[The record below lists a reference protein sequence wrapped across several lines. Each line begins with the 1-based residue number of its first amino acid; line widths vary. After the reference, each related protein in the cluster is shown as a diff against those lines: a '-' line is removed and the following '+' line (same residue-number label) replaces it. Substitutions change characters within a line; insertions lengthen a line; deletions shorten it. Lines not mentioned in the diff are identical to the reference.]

1 MQKKVNGNTEGI
13 RDAVLE
19 RIAAIYD
26 MTQGQYE
33 FASHELIAELC
44 ALTGAIRREISV
56 YISRS
61 GSIEDVSVGDG
72 SKVSMPSMRL
82 VRNEDRLC
90 GVRCLHTHPG
100 GDGRLSGVDI
110 GTLRSMRLD
119 CMAAVG
125 VKEDGT
131 ATSLYAGY
139 IGEAVGE
146 EREALVYGP
155 LRPYKLPQRQLI
167 EEIYVSDDRLKS
179 STKDTK
185 DDIPERTVLV
195 GLENDEGYDTIE
207 ELAELAKTAGANVVA
222 RSIQKRRTPDNA
234 TYIGSGKVDELSLL
248 CSETEAE
255 LVIFD
260 DELTGSQLRNLETRL
275 GVKVIDRTALIL
287 DIFAQRAVSREGA
300 LQVELAQM
308 KYNLTRLTGQ
318 GTALSRLGGGIGTRG
333 PGEKKLEIDRRR
345 IRRRIFELGEE
356 LKEVEKQ
363 RSLRRERREKN
374 ATPLVALVGYTN
386 AGKSTFLNAVSNAG
400 VLAEDKLFATLD
412 PVVRQ
417 VTLPG
422 GTQALVSD
430 TVGFINKLPHD
441 LVEAFKSTLDEV
453 VRADLILHVVDASSP
468 YYDSQMAVAE
478 DVIAGLGAAET
489 PRINVYNKLDKLAAQ
504 PAAKGEAAFISAAKG
519 EGIEA
524 LLSRAEHALGAER
537 TMAELLIPYDKY
549 EAVAL
554 IRAEGRILSETHEE
568 DGTRIRAQLPQSAMH
583 KLKRILGGNDGSD
596 AEKTE

>member
-146 EREALVYGP
+146 EREALIYGP

-179 STKDTK
+179 STPKGRCWWALKTTK
-185 DDIPERTVLV
+185 GT
-195 GLENDEGYDTIE
+195 
-207 ELAELAKTAGANVVA
+207 
-222 RSIQKRRTPDNA
+222 
-234 TYIGSGKVDELSLL
+234 
-248 CSETEAE
+248 
-255 LVIFD
+255 
-260 DELTGSQLRNLETRL
+260 TR
-275 GVKVIDRTALIL
+275 
-287 DIFAQRAVSREGA
+287 
-300 LQVELAQM
+300 
-308 KYNLTRLTGQ
+308 
-318 GTALSRLGGGIGTRG
+318 
-333 PGEKKLEIDRRR
+333 
-345 IRRRIFELGEE
+345 
-356 LKEVEKQ
+356 
-363 RSLRRERREKN
+363 
-374 ATPLVALVGYTN
+374 
-386 AGKSTFLNAVSNAG
+386 
-400 VLAEDKLFATLD
+400 
-412 PVVRQ
+412 
-417 VTLPG
+417 
-422 GTQALVSD
+422 
-430 TVGFINKLPHD
+430 
-441 LVEAFKSTLDEV
+441 
-453 VRADLILHVVDASSP
+453 
-468 YYDSQMAVAE
+468 
-478 DVIAGLGAAET
+478 
-489 PRINVYNKLDKLAAQ
+489 
-504 PAAKGEAAFISAAKG
+504 
-519 EGIEA
+519 
-524 LLSRAEHALGAER
+524 
-537 TMAELLIPYDKY
+537 
-549 EAVAL
+549 
-554 IRAEGRILSETHEE
+554 
-568 DGTRIRAQLPQSAMH
+568 
-583 KLKRILGGNDGSD
+583 
-596 AEKTE
+596 

>member
-1 MQKKVNGNTEGI
+1 M
-13 RDAVLE
+13 
-19 RIAAIYD
+19 
-26 MTQGQYE
+26 
-33 FASHELIAELC
+33 
-44 ALTGAIRREISV
+44 
-56 YISRS
+56 
-61 GSIEDVSVGDG
+61 
-72 SKVSMPSMRL
+72 
-82 VRNEDRLC
+82 
-90 GVRCLHTHPG
+90 
-100 GDGRLSGVDI
+100 
-110 GTLRSMRLD
+110 
-119 CMAAVG
+119 
-125 VKEDGT
+125 
-131 ATSLYAGY
+131 
-139 IGEAVGE
+139 
-146 EREALVYGP
+146 
-155 LRPYKLPQRQLI
+155 

-185 DDIPERTVLV
+185 DDIPDRTVLG
-195 GLENDEGYDTIE
+195 GLENDEGYDMIE

-287 DIFAQRAVSREGA
+287 DILAQRAVSREGA

-417 VTLPG
+417 ITLPNG
-422 GTQALVSD
+422 LDILLSD

-441 LVEAFKSTLDEV
+441 LIEAFKSTLEEV
-453 VRADLILHVVDASSP
+453 SNADLILHVVDISCDH
-468 YYDSQMAVAE
+468 YDAQMRVVE
-478 DVIAGLGAAET
+478 DVIASLGAGDT
-489 PRINVYNKLDKLAAQ
+489 PRINVYNKIDRIDSR
-504 PAAKGEAAFISAAKG
+504 PRGTEDDAFVSAATG
-519 EGIEA
+519 EGMESLLERVEK
-524 LLSRAEHALGAER
+524 LLSASHS
-537 TMAELLIPYDKY
+537 TIELTIPYDKY

-554 IRAEGRILSETHEE
+554 LHSEARILSEEHTET
-568 DGTRIRAQLPQSAMH
+568 GTKICAACEVGTLR
-583 KLKRILGGNDGSD
+583 KLKKLVGENI
-596 AEKTE
+596 

>member
-13 RDAVLE
+13 RDALLE
-19 RIAAIYD
+19 RITSVYD
-26 MTQGQYE
+26 MAQGQNE

-44 ALTGAIRREISV
+44 ALTGLIRREISV

-72 SKVSMPSMRL
+72 SKVNMPTMRL

-119 CMAAVG
+119 SMAAIG
-125 VKEDGT
+125 VKDDGT
-131 ATSLYAGY
+131 ATSLYAAY
-139 IGEAVGE
+139 IGELAGE
-146 EREALVYGP
+146 EREVLVYGP
-155 LRPYKLPQRQLI
+155 LRPYKLPQKQLMD
-167 EEIYVSDDRLKS
+167 EIFISDERLKS
-179 STKDTK
+179 STKDTR
-185 DDIPERTVLV
+185 DDAPEKTILI

-318 GTALSRLGGGIGTRG
+318 GTSLSRLGGGIGTRG

-417 VTLPG
+417 ITLLNG
-422 GTQALVSD
+422 LDILLSD

-441 LVEAFKSTLDEV
+441 LIEAFKSTLEEV
-453 VRADLILHVVDASSP
+453 SNADLILHVVDISSDH
-468 YYDSQMAVAE
+468 YDAQMRVVE
-478 DVIAGLGAAET
+478 DVIASLGAADT
-489 PRINVYNKLDKLAAQ
+489 PRINVYNKIDKVDFRPRGTDNDAFVSAVT
-504 PAAKGEAAFISAAKG
+504 GEGMDNLLERVEELLSAAHKTL
-519 EGIEA
+519 EI
-524 LLSRAEHALGAER
+524 
-537 TMAELLIPYDKY
+537 TVPYDKY

-554 IRAEGRILSETHEE
+554 LHAEARIISEEHTEMGTEIKAAVE
-568 DGTRIRAQLPQSAMH
+568 DTTLR
-583 KLKRILGGNDGSD
+583 KLKKLLGENIGV
-596 AEKTE
+596 

>member
-72 SKVSMPSMRL
+72 SKVSMPSVRL

-287 DIFAQRAVSREGA
+287 DIFAQRATSREGK
-300 LQVELAQM
+300 LQVELAQQ
-308 KYNLTRLTGQ
+308 KYRLPRLLGQ
-318 GTALSRLGGGIGTRG
+318 GTVLSRLGGGIGTRG

-345 IRRRIFELGEE
+345 IKRRIFELSEE
-356 LKEVEKQ
+356 LGEIEKQ
-363 RSLRRERREKN
+363 RSLRRARREKN
-374 ATPLVALVGYTN
+374 STPVVALVGYTN
-386 AGKSTFLNAVSNAG
+386 AGKSTLLNALTDAS
-400 VLAEDKLFATLD
+400 VLAEDMLFATLD

-417 VTLPG
+417 AELPN
-422 GTQALVSD
+422 GTEVLISD

-441 LVEAFKSTLDEV
+441 LVEAFRSTLEEAAN
-453 VRADLILHVVDASSP
+453 ADIILHVVDRSSP
-468 YYDSQMAVAE
+468 YYESQMAVVE
-478 DVIAGLGAAET
+478 DVLSKLGALDI
-489 PRINVYNKLDKLAAQ
+489 PRINVYNKCDLT
-504 PAAKGEAAFISAAKG
+504 GERTPNDGVFISAAKG
-519 EGIEA
+519 TGID
-524 LLSRAEHALGAER
+524 
-537 TMAELLIPYDKY
+537 ELLEQIESRINSGRLEVDLVVPYDKY
-549 EAVAL
+549 EAMNV
-554 IRAEGRILSETHEE
+554 IRAEGRILKEDHQGDGAHLKIQINET
-568 DGTRIRAQLPQSAMH
+568 ALW
-583 KLKRILGGNDGSD
+583 KLKRMLGEGYGQN
-596 AEKTE
+596 

>member
-72 SKVSMPSMRL
+72 SKVSMPSVRL

-146 EREALVYGP
+146 EREVLIYGP

-207 ELAELAKTAGANVVA
+207 ELAERIAQDVEGAVRV
-222 RSIQKRRTPDNA
+222 S
-234 TYIGSGKVDELSLL
+234 GSLSLAEG
-248 CSETEAE
+248 ETEAAHAGQRNVYRQRQGGRAE
-255 LVIFD
+255 PIMQRN
-260 DELTGSQLRNLETRL
+260 GS
-275 GVKVIDRTALIL
+275 
-287 DIFAQRAVSREGA
+287 GA
-300 LQVELAQM
+300 G
-308 KYNLTRLTGQ
+308 Y
-318 GTALSRLGGGIGTRG
+318 
-333 PGEKKLEIDRRR
+333 
-345 IRRRIFELGEE
+345 IRRRADGKPAEE
-356 LKEVEKQ
+356 
-363 RSLRRERREKN
+363 
-374 ATPLVALVGYTN
+374 P
-386 AGKSTFLNAVSNAG
+386 
-400 VLAEDKLFATLD
+400 
-412 PVVRQ
+412 
-417 VTLPG
+417 
-422 GTQALVSD
+422 
-430 TVGFINKLPHD
+430 
-441 LVEAFKSTLDEV
+441 
-453 VRADLILHVVDASSP
+453 
-468 YYDSQMAVAE
+468 
-478 DVIAGLGAAET
+478 
-489 PRINVYNKLDKLAAQ
+489 
-504 PAAKGEAAFISAAKG
+504 
-519 EGIEA
+519 
-524 LLSRAEHALGAER
+524 
-537 TMAELLIPYDKY
+537 
-549 EAVAL
+549 
-554 IRAEGRILSETHEE
+554 
-568 DGTRIRAQLPQSAMH
+568 
-583 KLKRILGGNDGSD
+583 
-596 AEKTE
+596 

>member
-1 MQKKVNGNTEGI
+1 M
-13 RDAVLE
+13 
-19 RIAAIYD
+19 
-26 MTQGQYE
+26 
-33 FASHELIAELC
+33 
-44 ALTGAIRREISV
+44 
-56 YISRS
+56 
-61 GSIEDVSVGDG
+61 
-72 SKVSMPSMRL
+72 
-82 VRNEDRLC
+82 
-90 GVRCLHTHPG
+90 
-100 GDGRLSGVDI
+100 
-110 GTLRSMRLD
+110 
-119 CMAAVG
+119 
-125 VKEDGT
+125 
-131 ATSLYAGY
+131 
-139 IGEAVGE
+139 GE

-417 VTLPG
+417 ITLPNG
-422 GTQALVSD
+422 LDILLSD

-441 LVEAFKSTLDEV
+441 LIEAFKSTLEEV
-453 VRADLILHVVDASSP
+453 SNADLILHVVDISCDH
-468 YYDSQMAVAE
+468 YDAQMRVVE
-478 DVIAGLGAAET
+478 DVIASLGAGDT
-489 PRINVYNKLDKLAAQ
+489 PRINVYNKIDRIDSR
-504 PAAKGEAAFISAAKG
+504 PRGTEDDAFVSAATG
-519 EGIEA
+519 EGMESLLERVEK
-524 LLSRAEHALGAER
+524 LLSASHS
-537 TMAELLIPYDKY
+537 TIELTIPYDKY

-554 IRAEGRILSETHEE
+554 LHSEARILSEEHTETGTKICAACE
-568 DGTRIRAQLPQSAMH
+568 DGTLR
-583 KLKRILGGNDGSD
+583 KLKKLVGENI
-596 AEKTE
+596 

>member
-100 GDGRLSGVDI
+100 GGGRLSGVDR
-110 GTLRSMRLD
+110 GALRSMRLD

-131 ATSLYAGY
+131 ATSFYAGY
-139 IGEAVGE
+139 IGEAVGK
-146 EREALVYGP
+146 EREVLVYGP

-417 VTLPG
+417 ITLPNG
-422 GTQALVSD
+422 LDILLSD

-441 LVEAFKSTLDEV
+441 LIEAFKSTLEEV
-453 VRADLILHVVDASSP
+453 SNADLILHVVDISCDH
-468 YYDSQMAVAE
+468 YDAQMRVVE
-478 DVIAGLGAAET
+478 DVIASLGAGDT
-489 PRINVYNKLDKLAAQ
+489 PRINVYNKIDRIDSR
-504 PAAKGEAAFISAAKG
+504 PRGTEDDAFVSAATG
-519 EGIEA
+519 EGMESLLERVEK
-524 LLSRAEHALGAER
+524 LLSASHS
-537 TMAELLIPYDKY
+537 TIELTIPYDKY

-554 IRAEGRILSETHEE
+554 LHSEARILSEEHTETGTKICAACE
-568 DGTRIRAQLPQSAMH
+568 DGTLR
-583 KLKRILGGNDGSD
+583 KLKKLVGENI
-596 AEKTE
+596 

>member
-13 RDAVLE
+13 RDALLE
-19 RIAAIYD
+19 RITSVYD
-26 MTQGQYE
+26 MAQGQNE

-44 ALTGAIRREISV
+44 ALTGLIRREISV

-72 SKVSMPSMRL
+72 SKVNMPTMRL

-119 CMAAVG
+119 SMAAIG
-125 VKEDGT
+125 VKDDGT
-131 ATSLYAGY
+131 ATSLYAAY
-139 IGEAVGE
+139 IGELAGE
-146 EREALVYGP
+146 EREVLVYGP
-155 LRPYKLPQRQLI
+155 LRPYKLPQKQLMD
-167 EEIYVSDDRLKS
+167 EIFISDERLKS
-179 STKDTK
+179 STKDTR
-185 DDIPERTVLV
+185 DDAPEKTILI
-195 GLENDEGYDTIE
+195 GLENDERYDTIE

-318 GTALSRLGGGIGTRG
+318 GTSLSRLGGGIGTRG

-417 VTLPG
+417 ITLPNG
-422 GTQALVSD
+422 LDILLSD

-441 LVEAFKSTLDEV
+441 LIEAFKSTLEEV
-453 VRADLILHVVDASSP
+453 SNADLILHVVDISSDH
-468 YYDSQMAVAE
+468 YDAQMRVVE
-478 DVIAGLGAAET
+478 DVIASLGAADT
-489 PRINVYNKLDKLAAQ
+489 PRINVYNKIDKVDFRPRGTDNDAFVSAVT
-504 PAAKGEAAFISAAKG
+504 GEGMDNLLEKVEELLSAAHKTL
-519 EGIEA
+519 EI
-524 LLSRAEHALGAER
+524 
-537 TMAELLIPYDKY
+537 TVPYDKY

-554 IRAEGRILSETHEE
+554 LHAEARIISEEHTEMGTEIKAAVE
-568 DGTRIRAQLPQSAMH
+568 DTTLR
-583 KLKRILGGNDGSD
+583 KLRKLLGENIGV
-596 AEKTE
+596 

>member
-1 MQKKVNGNTEGI
+1 MAKPW
-13 RDAVLE
+13 A
-19 RIAAIYD
+19 
-26 MTQGQYE
+26 
-33 FASHELIAELC
+33 
-44 ALTGAIRREISV
+44 
-56 YISRS
+56 RS
-61 GSIEDVSVGDG
+61 G
-72 SKVSMPSMRL
+72 R
-82 VRNEDRLC
+82 
-90 GVRCLHTHPG
+90 
-100 GDGRLSGVDI
+100 
-110 GTLRSMRLD
+110 RS
-119 CMAAVG
+119 
-125 VKEDGT
+125 
-131 ATSLYAGY
+131 
-139 IGEAVGE
+139 
-146 EREALVYGP
+146 VYGP

-185 DDIPERTVLV
+185 DDTPERTVLV

-417 VTLPG
+417 ITLPNG
-422 GTQALVSD
+422 LDILLSD

-441 LVEAFKSTLDEV
+441 LIEAFKSTLEEV
-453 VRADLILHVVDASSP
+453 SNADLILHVVDISCDH
-468 YYDSQMAVAE
+468 YDAQMRVVE
-478 DVIAGLGAAET
+478 DVIASLGAGDT
-489 PRINVYNKLDKLAAQ
+489 PRINVYNKIDRIDSR
-504 PAAKGEAAFISAAKG
+504 PRGTEDDAFVSAATG
-519 EGIEA
+519 EGMESLLERVEK
-524 LLSRAEHALGAER
+524 LLSASHS
-537 TMAELLIPYDKY
+537 TIELTIPYDKY

-554 IRAEGRILSETHEE
+554 LHSEARILSEEHTETGTKICAACE
-568 DGTRIRAQLPQSAMH
+568 DGTLR
-583 KLKRILGGNDGSD
+583 KLKKLVGENI
-596 AEKTE
+596 

>member
-146 EREALVYGP
+146 EREVLVYGP

-275 GVKVIDRTALIL
+275 GVKVIDRTAL
-287 DIFAQRAVSREGA
+287 
-300 LQVELAQM
+300 
-308 KYNLTRLTGQ
+308 
-318 GTALSRLGGGIGTRG
+318 SRLGGGIGTRG

-417 VTLPG
+417 ITLPNG
-422 GTQALVSD
+422 LDILLSD

-441 LVEAFKSTLDEV
+441 LIEAFKSTLEEV
-453 VRADLILHVVDASSP
+453 SNADLILHVVDISCDH
-468 YYDSQMAVAE
+468 YDAQMRVVE
-478 DVIAGLGAAET
+478 DVIASLGAGDT
-489 PRINVYNKLDKLAAQ
+489 PRINVYNKIDRIDSR
-504 PAAKGEAAFISAAKG
+504 PRGTEDDAFVSAATG
-519 EGIEA
+519 EGMESLLERVEK
-524 LLSRAEHALGAER
+524 LLSASHS
-537 TMAELLIPYDKY
+537 TIELTIPYDKY

-554 IRAEGRILSETHEE
+554 LHSEARILSEEHTETGTKICAACE
-568 DGTRIRAQLPQSAMH
+568 DGTLR
-583 KLKRILGGNDGSD
+583 KLKKLVGENI
-596 AEKTE
+596 

>member
-72 SKVSMPSMRL
+72 SKVSMPSVRL

-275 GVKVIDRTALIL
+275 GVKVIDRTAL
-287 DIFAQRAVSREGA
+287 
-300 LQVELAQM
+300 
-308 KYNLTRLTGQ
+308 
-318 GTALSRLGGGIGTRG
+318 SRLGGGIGTRG

-417 VTLPG
+417 ITLPNG
-422 GTQALVSD
+422 LDILLSD

-441 LVEAFKSTLDEV
+441 LIEAFKSTLEEV
-453 VRADLILHVVDASSP
+453 SNADLILHVVDISCDH
-468 YYDSQMAVAE
+468 YDAQMRVVE
-478 DVIAGLGAAET
+478 DVIASLGAGDT
-489 PRINVYNKLDKLAAQ
+489 PRINVYNKIDRIDSR
-504 PAAKGEAAFISAAKG
+504 PRGTEDDAFVSAATG
-519 EGIEA
+519 EGMESLLERVEK
-524 LLSRAEHALGAER
+524 LLSASHS
-537 TMAELLIPYDKY
+537 TIELTIPYDKY

-554 IRAEGRILSETHEE
+554 LHSEARILSEEHTETGTKICAACE
-568 DGTRIRAQLPQSAMH
+568 DGTLR
-583 KLKRILGGNDGSD
+583 KLKKLVGENI
-596 AEKTE
+596 

>member
-13 RDAVLE
+13 RDALLE
-19 RIAAIYD
+19 RITSVYD
-26 MTQGQYE
+26 MAQGQNE

-44 ALTGAIRREISV
+44 ALTGLIRREISV

-72 SKVSMPSMRL
+72 SKVNMPTMRL

-119 CMAAVG
+119 SMAAIG
-125 VKEDGT
+125 VKDDGT
-131 ATSLYAGY
+131 ATSLYAAY
-139 IGEAVGE
+139 IGELAGE
-146 EREALVYGP
+146 EREVLVYGP
-155 LRPYKLPQRQLI
+155 LRPYKLPQKQLMD
-167 EEIYVSDDRLKS
+167 EIFISDERLKS
-179 STKDTK
+179 STKDTR
-185 DDIPERTVLV
+185 DDAPEKTILI

-318 GTALSRLGGGIGTRG
+318 GTSLSRLGGGIGTRG

-417 VTLPG
+417 ITLPNG
-422 GTQALVSD
+422 LDILLSD

-441 LVEAFKSTLDEV
+441 LIEAFKSTLEEV
-453 VRADLILHVVDASSP
+453 SNADLILHVVDISSDH
-468 YYDSQMAVAE
+468 YDAQMRVVE
-478 DVIAGLGAAET
+478 DVIASLGAADT
-489 PRINVYNKLDKLAAQ
+489 PRINVYNKIDKVDFRPRGTDNDAFVSAVT
-504 PAAKGEAAFISAAKG
+504 GEGMDNLLERVEELLSAAHKTL
-519 EGIEA
+519 EI
-524 LLSRAEHALGAER
+524 
-537 TMAELLIPYDKY
+537 TVPYDKY

-554 IRAEGRILSETHEE
+554 LHAEARIISEEHTEMGTEIKAAVE
-568 DGTRIRAQLPQSAMH
+568 DTTLR
-583 KLKRILGGNDGSD
+583 KLKKLLGENIGV
-596 AEKTE
+596 

>member
-1 MQKKVNGNTEGI
+1 M
-13 RDAVLE
+13 
-19 RIAAIYD
+19 
-26 MTQGQYE
+26 
-33 FASHELIAELC
+33 
-44 ALTGAIRREISV
+44 
-56 YISRS
+56 
-61 GSIEDVSVGDG
+61 
-72 SKVSMPSMRL
+72 
-82 VRNEDRLC
+82 
-90 GVRCLHTHPG
+90 
-100 GDGRLSGVDI
+100 
-110 GTLRSMRLD
+110 
-119 CMAAVG
+119 
-125 VKEDGT
+125 
-131 ATSLYAGY
+131 
-139 IGEAVGE
+139 GEAVGE
-146 EREALVYGP
+146 EREVLVYGP

-417 VTLPG
+417 ITLPNG
-422 GTQALVSD
+422 LDILLSD

-441 LVEAFKSTLDEV
+441 LIEAFKSTLEEV
-453 VRADLILHVVDASSP
+453 SNADLILHVVDISCDH
-468 YYDSQMAVAE
+468 YDAQMRVVE
-478 DVIAGLGAAET
+478 DVIASLGAGDT
-489 PRINVYNKLDKLAAQ
+489 PRINVYNKIDRIDSR
-504 PAAKGEAAFISAAKG
+504 PRGTEDDAFVSAATG
-519 EGIEA
+519 EGMESLLERVEK
-524 LLSRAEHALGAER
+524 LLSASHS
-537 TMAELLIPYDKY
+537 TIELTIPYDKY

-554 IRAEGRILSETHEE
+554 LHSEARILSEEHTETGTKICAACE
-568 DGTRIRAQLPQSAMH
+568 DGTLR
-583 KLKRILGGNDGSD
+583 KLKKLVGENI
-596 AEKTE
+596 

>member
-1 MQKKVNGNTEGI
+1 M
-13 RDAVLE
+13 
-19 RIAAIYD
+19 
-26 MTQGQYE
+26 
-33 FASHELIAELC
+33 
-44 ALTGAIRREISV
+44 
-56 YISRS
+56 
-61 GSIEDVSVGDG
+61 
-72 SKVSMPSMRL
+72 
-82 VRNEDRLC
+82 
-90 GVRCLHTHPG
+90 
-100 GDGRLSGVDI
+100 
-110 GTLRSMRLD
+110 
-119 CMAAVG
+119 
-125 VKEDGT
+125 
-131 ATSLYAGY
+131 
-139 IGEAVGE
+139 GE

-417 VTLPG
+417 ITLPNG
-422 GTQALVSD
+422 LDILLSD

-441 LVEAFKSTLDEV
+441 LIEAFKSTLEEV
-453 VRADLILHVVDASSP
+453 SNADLILHVVDISCDH
-468 YYDSQMAVAE
+468 YDAQMRVVE
-478 DVIAGLGAAET
+478 DVIASLGAGDT
-489 PRINVYNKLDKLAAQ
+489 PRINVYNKIDRIDSRPRGTKDD
-504 PAAKGEAAFISAAKG
+504 AFVSAATG
-519 EGIEA
+519 EGMESLLERVEK
-524 LLSRAEHALGAER
+524 LLSASHS
-537 TMAELLIPYDKY
+537 TIELTIPYDKY

-554 IRAEGRILSETHEE
+554 LHSEARILSEEHTETGTKICAACE
-568 DGTRIRAQLPQSAMH
+568 DGTLR
-583 KLKRILGGNDGSD
+583 KLKKLVGENI
-596 AEKTE
+596 

>member
-1 MQKKVNGNTEGI
+1 M
-13 RDAVLE
+13 
-19 RIAAIYD
+19 
-26 MTQGQYE
+26 
-33 FASHELIAELC
+33 
-44 ALTGAIRREISV
+44 
-56 YISRS
+56 
-61 GSIEDVSVGDG
+61 
-72 SKVSMPSMRL
+72 
-82 VRNEDRLC
+82 
-90 GVRCLHTHPG
+90 
-100 GDGRLSGVDI
+100 
-110 GTLRSMRLD
+110 
-119 CMAAVG
+119 
-125 VKEDGT
+125 
-131 ATSLYAGY
+131 
-139 IGEAVGE
+139 
-146 EREALVYGP
+146 
-155 LRPYKLPQRQLI
+155 
-167 EEIYVSDDRLKS
+167 
-179 STKDTK
+179 
-185 DDIPERTVLV
+185 

-417 VTLPG
+417 ITLPNG
-422 GTQALVSD
+422 LDILLSD

-441 LVEAFKSTLDEV
+441 LIEAFKSTLEEV
-453 VRADLILHVVDASSP
+453 SNADLILHVVDISCDH
-468 YYDSQMAVAE
+468 YDAQMRVVE
-478 DVIAGLGAAET
+478 DVIASLGAGDT
-489 PRINVYNKLDKLAAQ
+489 PRINVYNKIDRIDSRPRGTKDD
-504 PAAKGEAAFISAAKG
+504 AFVSAATG
-519 EGIEA
+519 EGMESLLERVEK
-524 LLSRAEHALGAER
+524 LLSASHS
-537 TMAELLIPYDKY
+537 TIELTIPYDKY

-554 IRAEGRILSETHEE
+554 LHSEARILSEEHTETGTKICAACE
-568 DGTRIRAQLPQSAMH
+568 DGTLR
-583 KLKRILGGNDGSD
+583 KLKKLVGENI
-596 AEKTE
+596 

>member
-1 MQKKVNGNTEGI
+1 MADPSPLQAGQLQK
-13 RDAVLE
+13 
-19 RIAAIYD
+19 
-26 MTQGQYE
+26 
-33 FASHELIAELC
+33 
-44 ALTGAIRREISV
+44 
-56 YISRS
+56 
-61 GSIEDVSVGDG
+61 
-72 SKVSMPSMRL
+72 
-82 VRNEDRLC
+82 
-90 GVRCLHTHPG
+90 
-100 GDGRLSGVDI
+100 
-110 GTLRSMRLD
+110 
-119 CMAAVG
+119 
-125 VKEDGT
+125 
-131 ATSLYAGY
+131 
-139 IGEAVGE
+139 
-146 EREALVYGP
+146 
-155 LRPYKLPQRQLI
+155 
-167 EEIYVSDDRLKS
+167 DRLKS

-417 VTLPG
+417 ITLPNG
-422 GTQALVSD
+422 LDILLSD

-441 LVEAFKSTLDEV
+441 LIEAFKSTLEEV
-453 VRADLILHVVDASSP
+453 SNADLILHVVDISCDH
-468 YYDSQMAVAE
+468 YDAQMRVVE
-478 DVIAGLGAAET
+478 DVIASLGAGDT
-489 PRINVYNKLDKLAAQ
+489 PRINVYNKIDRIDSR
-504 PAAKGEAAFISAAKG
+504 PRGTEDDAFVSAATG
-519 EGIEA
+519 EGMESLLERVEK
-524 LLSRAEHALGAER
+524 LLSASHS
-537 TMAELLIPYDKY
+537 TIELTIPYDKY

-554 IRAEGRILSETHEE
+554 LHSEARILSEEHTETGTKICAACE
-568 DGTRIRAQLPQSAMH
+568 DGTLR
-583 KLKRILGGNDGSD
+583 KLKKLVGENI
-596 AEKTE
+596 

>member
-1 MQKKVNGNTEGI
+1 M
-13 RDAVLE
+13 
-19 RIAAIYD
+19 
-26 MTQGQYE
+26 
-33 FASHELIAELC
+33 
-44 ALTGAIRREISV
+44 
-56 YISRS
+56 
-61 GSIEDVSVGDG
+61 
-72 SKVSMPSMRL
+72 
-82 VRNEDRLC
+82 
-90 GVRCLHTHPG
+90 
-100 GDGRLSGVDI
+100 
-110 GTLRSMRLD
+110 
-119 CMAAVG
+119 
-125 VKEDGT
+125 
-131 ATSLYAGY
+131 
-139 IGEAVGE
+139 
-146 EREALVYGP
+146 
-155 LRPYKLPQRQLI
+155 
-167 EEIYVSDDRLKS
+167 
-179 STKDTK
+179 
-185 DDIPERTVLV
+185 

-222 RSIQKRRTPDNA
+222 RSLQKRRTPDNA

-333 PGEKKLEIDRRR
+333 PGAKKLDIDRRR

-356 LKEVEKQ
+356 LKVVEKQ

-417 VTLPG
+417 ITLPNG
-422 GTQALVSD
+422 LDILLSD

-441 LVEAFKSTLDEV
+441 LIEAFKSTLEEV
-453 VRADLILHVVDASSP
+453 SNADLILHVVDISCDH
-468 YYDSQMAVAE
+468 YDAQMRVVE
-478 DVIAGLGAAET
+478 DVIASLGAGDT
-489 PRINVYNKLDKLAAQ
+489 PRINVYNKIDRIDSR
-504 PAAKGEAAFISAAKG
+504 PRGTEDDAFVSAATG
-519 EGIEA
+519 EGMESLLERVEK
-524 LLSRAEHALGAER
+524 LLSASHS
-537 TMAELLIPYDKY
+537 TIELTIPYDKY

-554 IRAEGRILSETHEE
+554 LHSEARILSEEHTETGTKICAACE
-568 DGTRIRAQLPQSAMH
+568 DGTLR
-583 KLKRILGGNDGSD
+583 KLKKLVGENI
-596 AEKTE
+596 

>member
-1 MQKKVNGNTEGI
+1 M
-13 RDAVLE
+13 
-19 RIAAIYD
+19 
-26 MTQGQYE
+26 
-33 FASHELIAELC
+33 
-44 ALTGAIRREISV
+44 
-56 YISRS
+56 
-61 GSIEDVSVGDG
+61 
-72 SKVSMPSMRL
+72 
-82 VRNEDRLC
+82 
-90 GVRCLHTHPG
+90 
-100 GDGRLSGVDI
+100 
-110 GTLRSMRLD
+110 
-119 CMAAVG
+119 
-125 VKEDGT
+125 
-131 ATSLYAGY
+131 
-139 IGEAVGE
+139 
-146 EREALVYGP
+146 
-155 LRPYKLPQRQLI
+155 
-167 EEIYVSDDRLKS
+167 
-179 STKDTK
+179 
-185 DDIPERTVLV
+185 LV

-248 CSETEAE
+248 CSETEGE

-417 VTLPG
+417 ITLPNG
-422 GTQALVSD
+422 LDILLSD

-441 LVEAFKSTLDEV
+441 LIEAFKSTLEEV
-453 VRADLILHVVDASSP
+453 SNADLILHVVDISCDH
-468 YYDSQMAVAE
+468 YDAQMRVVE
-478 DVIAGLGAAET
+478 DVIASLGAGDT
-489 PRINVYNKLDKLAAQ
+489 PRINVYNKIDRIDSR
-504 PAAKGEAAFISAAKG
+504 PRGTEDDAFVSAATG
-519 EGIEA
+519 EGMESLLERVEK
-524 LLSRAEHALGAER
+524 LLSASHS
-537 TMAELLIPYDKY
+537 TIELTIPYDKY

-554 IRAEGRILSETHEE
+554 LHSEARILSEEHTETGTKICAACE
-568 DGTRIRAQLPQSAMH
+568 DGTLR
-583 KLKRILGGNDGSD
+583 KLKKLVGENI
-596 AEKTE
+596 

>member
-222 RSIQKRRTPDNA
+222 RGIQKRRTPDNA

-417 VTLPG
+417 ITLPNG
-422 GTQALVSD
+422 LDILLSD

-441 LVEAFKSTLDEV
+441 LIEAFKSTLEEV
-453 VRADLILHVVDASSP
+453 SNADLILHVVDISCDH
-468 YYDSQMAVAE
+468 YDAQMRVVE
-478 DVIAGLGAAET
+478 DVIASLGAGDT
-489 PRINVYNKLDKLAAQ
+489 PRINVYNKIDRIDSR
-504 PAAKGEAAFISAAKG
+504 PRGTEDDAFVSAATG
-519 EGIEA
+519 EGMESLLERVEK
-524 LLSRAEHALGAER
+524 LLSASHS
-537 TMAELLIPYDKY
+537 TIELTIPYDKY

-554 IRAEGRILSETHEE
+554 LHSEARILSEEHTETGTRICAACE
-568 DGTRIRAQLPQSAMH
+568 DGTLR
-583 KLKRILGGNDGSD
+583 KLKKLVGENI
-596 AEKTE
+596 